1 MTVPAAYRSGFSM
14 ETLRASPSAEGLA
27 RLCGHFFRICT
38 SLSLLFVD
46 NTIFLATLILSRLR
60 SSSARSR
67 RQAALQSVQFYPK
80 TVLITGI
87 GTPHG
92 LSLARAWDAEGHRVV
107 GADVAD
113 LDLPIRSGGSM
124 SRALL
129 VYYRVPKDHYISRIL
144 DIVHREKV
152 DVWIPCSP
160 KVTAI
165 EDATAGQVIESRT
178 NCRCIAL
185 DSELVACFI
194 KPESFRQFLAER
206 DLPVLERY
214 QVRSRDSIHKI
225 LHRSP
230 TKSYRLSSSANK
242 KAVILPKR
250 TLSTTYSEVSEI
262 KISDDSPWVLQQENR
277 LGEVF
282 TDLLFIRGHVQAIKV
297 RLAGARSP
305 SWGVSRLD
313 EALATAVHRLMQ
325 SFAEKGGVRMTGHLS
340 VRLLVDEEF
349 DASSVRHSIHIA
361 DCVPGAGAIE
371 SLLCDARCPIAG
383 YLAVLSSELSDPSP
397 GDTVTTLSPHPR
409 PQPVMI
415 GSELVIY
422 LLSWLL
428 PLDLIKDLMAAIQTE
443 LLPLMFWTNPLFSHC
458 DPLPWWWQV
467 HVYQPLREIWVLMKQ
482 TREVGLTGG
491 VSRH

>member
-1 MTVPAAYRSGFSM
+1 M
-14 ETLRASPSAEGLA
+14 EPLRAPPSAEGLA
-27 RLCGHFFRICT
+27 RLFGHLFRICI

-46 NTIFLATLILSRLR
+46 NAILLATVILSRLR
-60 SSSARSR
+60 SSSTRSR

-92 LSLARAWDAEGHRVV
+92 LALARAWDAEGHRVV
-107 GADVAD
+107 GADIAD
-113 LDLPIRSGGSM
+113 LDIPIRSGGSM
-124 SRALL
+124 SRALV

-160 KVTAI
+160 KATAI
-165 EDATAGQVIESRT
+165 EDATARQVIEGRT
-178 NCRCIAL
+178 NCRCIAF

-194 KPESFRQFLAER
+194 NPDLFRQFLAER
-206 DLPVLERY
+206 HLPVLERHD
-214 QVRSRDSIHKI
+214 VRSRDSIHKI

-262 KISDDSPWVLQQENR
+262 KISDDLPWVLQQQNR

-282 TDLLFIRGHVQAIKV
+282 ADLLVVRGHVQAIKV

-313 EALATAVHRLMQ
+313 EALAAAVHRLMQ
-325 SFAEKGGVRMTGHLS
+325 TFAERGGARMTGHLS

-349 DASSVRHSIHIA
+349 DASSVRHTIHIA
-361 DCVPGAGAIE
+361 DCVPGASAVE
-371 SLLCDARCPIAG
+371 SLLCDARCPVAG
-383 YLAVLSSELSDPSP
+383 YLTVLSSGLSESFSR
-397 GDTVTTLSPHPR
+397 DTVTTLSPHPCS
-409 PQPVMI
+409 QPVMI
-415 GSELVIY
+415 ASGLMSY
-422 LLSWLL
+422 LLSQLL
-428 PLDLIKDLMAAIQTE
+428 PLELAKDLMATLDTE
-443 LLPLMFWTNPLFSHC
+443 LSPLMCWNHPLFSAC

-467 HVYQPLREIWVLMKQ
+467 HVYQPLREIWILMKQ
-482 TREVGLTGG
+482 TREVGLTGRF
-491 VSRH
+491 SHN